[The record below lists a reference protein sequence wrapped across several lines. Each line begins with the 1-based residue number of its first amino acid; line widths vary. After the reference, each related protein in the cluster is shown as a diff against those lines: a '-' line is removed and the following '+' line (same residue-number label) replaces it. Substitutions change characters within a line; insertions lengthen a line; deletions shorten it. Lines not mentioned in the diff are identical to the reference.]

1 MNYRTL
7 LNGTEHIQSFLEVEY
22 LSPQEALSVANFSL
36 DILIAYQLEKT
47 SPKEN
52 IAKCLVDYARFFRGE
67 ELAKELAVLL
77 NKGNEYNPISISSPL
92 RFLDLNQYEIEELF
106 KKTILSGVSIPK
118 DMKNEL
124 ITMLV
129 IALNKCQFELA
140 VFGLYLI
147 SKLPI
152 EPSFFSKNEMK
163 ALLQA
168 KEYISIYSGTIGSE
182 KIMWWNKF
190 SRILDI
196 NNDGT

>member
-1 MNYRTL
+1 VNYRTL